1 MSYTACMPELPEVET
16 IRRAI
21 EPLVLGKTILKIQLH
36 DPSIAQGEPER
47 VRNEPVGTTVAA
59 VNRRGKHLILVLD
72 NGKGLALHLRMTGSI
87 LLEPP
92 QDNPRVRA
100 EIVLSD
106 NVRLYFND
114 MRRLGRMELIDK
126 LDTLMDRLGPEP
138 LSDEFTPDVL
148 QSRTNRHGIPIK
160 AALLDQHIIA
170 GIGNMYADEALFLC
184 RLHPLTPA
192 GSLSSQQVADLWS
205 AVREVLTLAIA
216 NHGASVDTYVL
227 PGGERGTAYD
237 YFNVAHKKGVPCPR
251 CGTPLER
258 LMIRKRGAYFC
269 PVCQPAVS
277 EG

>member
-1 MSYTACMPELPEVET
+1 M
-16 IRRAI
+16 
-21 EPLVLGKTILKIQLH
+21 
-36 DPSIAQGEPER
+36 
-47 VRNEPVGTTVAA
+47 
-59 VNRRGKHLILVLD
+59 LD
-72 NGKGLALHLRMTGSI
+72 NGKGLALHLRMTGSV

-100 EIVLSD
+100 EIVLSG
-106 NVRLYFND
+106 NVRLHFND
-114 MRRLGRMELIDK
+114 MRRLGRMELIDN

-138 LSDEFTPDVL
+138 LGDEFTPEAL
-148 QSRTNRHGIPIK
+148 RSRLTHHRIPIK

-170 GIGNMYADEALFLC
+170 GIGNMYADEALFLS

-192 GSLSSQQVADLWS
+192 GSLSSQQIAGLWS
-205 AVREVLTLAIA
+205 ALREVLTLAIA

-258 LMIRKRGAYFC
+258 LMVRKRGAYYC
-269 PVCQPAVS
+269 PACQPAVS